1 MKNLYL
7 FICILLFTLGGCNNP
22 GDSGGFAEEETEM
35 VRRIS
40 NADFGTTPD
49 GEKVEVYTL
58 KNVNGLEM
66 EVITYG
72 GIIRTLRIP
81 DRDGKLEDVVLG
93 YDHLEGYVENNPYFG
108 AIIGRYGNRI
118 ARGRFSLDGQEYT
131 LATNNNLNHLHGGIR
146 GFDKVVWQAE
156 PFEEADATGL
166 RLTYQSA
173 DGEEGYPGN
182 LEVSV
187 TYTLDD
193 QDQLIFDYEAS
204 TDQPTIVNLTN
215 HAYYNLTG
223 MKENILGHKLEINAE
238 NYLPVDS
245 TLIPEEP
252 QPVAGTPFD
261 FTEPQPIGS
270 RIEEDNIQLANG
282 LGYDHCWILNRTT
295 DTPGYAASL
304 YDSVSGRFMEIFTTE
319 PGIQFYSGNFLNG
332 NITGKAGQTYEFRS
346 GLCLETQ
353 HFPDSPNRPDFP
365 SVRLNP
371 DETYSSRTITKFSTK

>member
-1 MKNLYL
+1 
-7 FICILLFTLGGCNNP
+7 
-22 GDSGGFAEEETEM
+22 M